1 MRCGGIAAGVNA
13 GVATKDSLALA
24 PVAALDVRPYT
35 SRVSFREAVRA
46 IPLRLIGLLVLGHV
60 AFAGGRFTLTLQAV
74 ALHASAL
81 SIGLLMSLLTVVPML
96 VSVHMGRWTDR
107 LGFGRPAAA
116 GLVAL
121 GAGSL
126 LAGLCSRS
134 MPALYVA
141 SILIGTGY
149 NFAHVA
155 INNAVGQLA
164 PSRHLTQS
172 FSILAMGFSIS
183 GMTGPLISGLVI
195 DHVSHS
201 AAFLAMLLFA
211 GASLALLA
219 PLVAESTRYAAAK
232 EAKPRGGVLDLLRH
246 PPLRSVLIVGGTLS
260 MGWDMFVFL
269 APLHGA
275 RAGLSATA
283 IGVLIGTFGAGTFA
297 IRLILPA
304 VHRRMSEWRI
314 LSWALFGAAVCY
326 LLFPLAR
333 TLPLMLLGAFAMG
346 MTVGCGNPMAMSL
359 LHLTSPPSRAG
370 EAVGMRTSMVNASQT
385 FFPLVFGALGTA
397 VGLGAV
403 FWAGA
408 AALASGGA
416 FARRRPDPA
425 LARS

>member
-1 MRCGGIAAGVNA
+1 VSTRSP
-13 GVATKDSLALA
+13 TKDLPSRAA
-24 PVAALDVRPYT
+24 VARRDLRLYT
-35 SRVSFREAVRA
+35 RAVPFREAVRA
-46 IPLRLIGLLVLGHV
+46 IPLRLICLLVLGHV

-74 ALHASAL
+74 ALHASPLA
-81 SIGLLMSLLTVVPML
+81 IGVLMSLLTVVPMV

-126 LAGLCSRS
+126 LACLFTKSLA
-134 MPALYVA
+134 ALYLA

-183 GMTGPLISGLVI
+183 GMTGPLISGFAI
-195 DHVSHS
+195 DHFGHAV
-201 AAFLAMLLFA
+201 AFLAMLLFA
-211 GASLALLA
+211 ATSLAMLA
-219 PLVAESTRYAAAK
+219 PLVAASSRGAVARQAK
-232 EAKPRGGVLDLLRH
+232 ARGGVLDLLRH
-246 PPLRSVLIVGGTLS
+246 PPLRSVLVVGGMLS

-275 RAGLSATA
+275 RSGLSATA
-283 IGVLIGTFGAGTFA
+283 TAVLIGTFGAGTFA
-297 IRLILPA
+297 IRLVLPA
-304 VHRRMSEWRI
+304 VHRHMSEWRI
-314 LSWALFGAAVCY
+314 LSWALFGAALCY
-326 LLFPLAR
+326 FLFPLAHSFA
-333 TLPLMLLGAFAMG
+333 LMLAAAFAMG

-359 LHLTSPPSRAG
+359 LYLTSPPSRAG
-370 EAVGMRTSMVNASQT
+370 EAVGVRTSMVNASQT
-385 FFPLVFGALGTA
+385 FFPLLFGALGTA

-416 FARRRPDPA
+416 FARRHPDPA

>member
-1 MRCGGIAAGVNA
+1 MNA
-13 GVATKDSLALA
+13 GVGTKASLAPA
-24 PVAALDVRPYT
+24 RAAAGGVRPYT
-35 SRVSFREAVRA
+35 SSVSFREAVRA

-121 GAGSL
+121 GTGSL
-126 LAGLCSRS
+126 VACLFSRS
-134 MPALYVA
+134 MPALYLA

-164 PSRHLTQS
+164 PTRHLTQS

-211 GASLALLA
+211 GTSLALLA
-219 PLVAESTRYAAAK
+219 PLVAESSRHAVAK

-246 PPLRSVLIVGGTLS
+246 PPLRSVLIVGGMLS

-275 RAGLSATA
+275 RSGLSATA

-304 VHRRMSEWRI
+304 VHRRLSEWRI

-333 TLPLMLLGAFAMG
+333 TLPLMLAGAFAMG

-359 LHLTSPPSRAG
+359 LHVTSPPSRAG
-370 EAVGMRTSMVNASQT
+370 EAVGVRTSMVNASQT

>member
-1 MRCGGIAAGVNA
+1 V
-13 GVATKDSLALA
+13 
-24 PVAALDVRPYT
+24 P
-35 SRVSFREAVRA
+35 FREAVRA
-46 IPLRLIGLLVLGHV
+46 IPLRLICLLVLGHV
-60 AFAGGRFTLTLQAV
+60 AFAGGRFTLTLQAL
-74 ALHASAL
+74 ALHVSPLA
-81 SIGLLMSLLTVVPML
+81 IGILMSLLTVVPML

-107 LGFGRPAAA
+107 LGFGPPAAA

-121 GAGSL
+121 ATGSL
-126 LAGLCSRS
+126 LACLLVNSLA
-134 MPALYVA
+134 ALYVA

-149 NFAHVA
+149 NLAHVA

-164 PSRHLTQS
+164 PSRHLTRS

-183 GMTGPLISGLVI
+183 GMTGPLVAGFVI
-195 DHVSHS
+195 DHFGH
-201 AAFLAMLLFA
+201 APAFFAMLLFA
-211 GASLALLA
+211 GTSLALLT
-219 PLVAESTRYAAAK
+219 PLVRESARFAAAQD
-232 EAKPRGGVLDLLRH
+232 ARTRGGVLDLLRH
-246 PPLRSVLIVGGTLS
+246 APLRSVLIVSGTLS

-275 RAGLSATA
+275 RVGLSATA
-283 IGVLIGTFGAGTFA
+283 TAVLVGTFGAGTFA
-297 IRLILPA
+297 IRLVLPA

-326 LLFPLAR
+326 FLFPLASSFA
-333 TLPLMLLGAFAMG
+333 LMLAGAFAMG
-346 MTVGCGNPMAMSL
+346 MSVGCGNPMAMTL
-359 LHLTSPPSRAG
+359 LHVTAPPSRAG
-370 EAVGMRTSMVNASQT
+370 EAVGVRTSMVSASQT
-385 FFPLVFGALGTA
+385 VLPLVFGALGTA

>member
-1 MRCGGIAAGVNA
+1 V
-13 GVATKDSLALA
+13 
-24 PVAALDVRPYT
+24 P
-35 SRVSFREAVRA
+35 SREEVRA
-46 IPLRLIGLLVLGHV
+46 IPLRLICLLVLGHV

-81 SIGLLMSLLTVVPML
+81 AIGLLMSLLTVVPML

-107 LGFGRPAAA
+107 FGFGRPAAA

-126 LAGLCSRS
+126 LACVYARS
-134 MPALYVA
+134 LPALYVA

-164 PSRHLTQS
+164 PPRHLTQS
-172 FSILAMGFSIS
+172 FSVLAMGFSIS
-183 GMTGPLISGLVI
+183 GMTGPLIAGFAI
-195 DHVSHS
+195 DHRGHAV
-201 AAFLAMLLFA
+201 AFFAMLLFA
-211 GASLALLA
+211 GISLALLA
-219 PLVAESTRYAAAK
+219 PLVAGSSRLAAAK
-232 EAKPRGGVLDLLRH
+232 QAKVHGGVLDLLRH
-246 PPLRSVLIVGGTLS
+246 PPLRSVLIVSGTLS

-275 RAGLSATA
+275 RSGLSATA
-283 IGVLIGTFGAGTFA
+283 TGVLIGTFGAGTFA
-297 IRLILPA
+297 IRLVLPA
-304 VHRRMSEWRI
+304 VHRRLSEWRI
-314 LSWALFGAAVCY
+314 LSWALFGAALCY
-326 LLFPLAR
+326 FLFPLAS
-333 TLPLMLLGAFAMG
+333 TYPLMLAAAFAMG

-370 EAVGMRTSMVNASQT
+370 EAVGVRTSMVNASQT
-385 FFPLVFGALGTA
+385 LFPLVFGALGTA

>member
-1 MRCGGIAAGVNA
+1 V
-13 GVATKDSLALA
+13 
-24 PVAALDVRPYT
+24 P
-35 SRVSFREAVRA
+35 FREAVHA

-126 LAGLCSRS
+126 LACLFSRS
-134 MPALYVA
+134 LPALYVA

-201 AAFLAMLLFA
+201 AAFLVMLLFA
-211 GASLALLA
+211 GTSLALLA
-219 PLVAESTRYAAAK
+219 PLVAGSARHAATK
-232 EAKPRGGVLDLLRH
+232 EAKARGGVLDLLRH

-326 LLFPLAR
+326 LLFPLAS
-333 TLPLMLLGAFAMG
+333 TLPLMLAGAFAMG

-370 EAVGMRTSMVNASQT
+370 EAVGVRTSMVNASQT

>member
-1 MRCGGIAAGVNA
+1 
-13 GVATKDSLALA
+13 
-24 PVAALDVRPYT
+24 
-35 SRVSFREAVRA
+35 VSFREAVRA
-46 IPLRLIGLLVLGHV
+46 VPFRLICLLVLGHV

-74 ALHASAL
+74 ALHASPLA
-81 SIGLLMSLLTVVPML
+81 IGILMSLLTVVPMI
-96 VSVHMGRWTDR
+96 VSVHMGRWADR
-107 LGFGRPAAA
+107 LGYGRPAAA

-121 GAGSL
+121 AAGSL
-126 LAGLCSRS
+126 IAAA
-134 MPALYVA
+134 MPGEMAALYVA
-141 SILIGTGY
+141 SVLIGTGY

-155 INNAVGQLA
+155 INNAVGQLT

-195 DHVSHS
+195 DHVGHS
-201 AAFLAMLLFA
+201 AAFVAMLLFA
-211 GASLALLA
+211 GTSLALLA
-219 PLVAESTRYAAAK
+219 PLVAESARFAAAK
-232 EAKPRGGVLDLLRH
+232 DPQARGGVLDLLRH
-246 PPLRSVLIVGGTLS
+246 GPLRSVLIVGGTLS

-275 RAGLSATA
+275 RSGLSATA
-283 IGVLIGTFGAGTFA
+283 TGVLIGTFGAGTFA

-314 LSWALFGAAVCY
+314 LSWALFAAAVCY
-326 LLFPLAR
+326 FLFPLASSF
-333 TLPLMLLGAFAMG
+333 PWMLAAAFAMG

-370 EAVGMRTSMVNASQT
+370 EAVGVRTSMVNASQT